1 MEDNQLIYY
10 ENLHSKVHWKYTS
23 IFKDDLEII
32 KIEDV
37 WREENYC
44 YGVDQYIKQ
53 FIEVMKERVIR
64 YLPEL
69 EKVDV
74 ILGTI
79 DRNNLFHRL
88 AISITDMMIKIL
100 NLKRRKLDYY
110 KCVFVIIKYGGKYVF
125 TGSLNFEGFV

>member
-1 MEDNQLIYY
+1 MEDI
-10 ENLHSKVHWKYTS
+10 
-23 IFKDDLEII
+23 
-32 KIEDV
+32 
-37 WREENYC
+37 WREEKHC
-44 YGVDQYIKQ
+44 YGVEQYIKQ

-69 EKVDV
+69 EKVNV

-110 KCVFVIIKYGGKYVF
+110 KCVFVIIKYDGKHVF
-125 TGSLNFEGFV
+125 MGSLNFEGLI